1 MSSNE
6 RLERCMSN
14 DAVAQRLFEAIE
26 AGDVGAVRALYSP
39 DAMIWHNTDGIEQT
53 AEQNLA
59 TLAWVIANLTER
71 RYEDVSRSVTD
82 RGFVQQHVMRWTKA
96 DGTRAELP
104 ACIVA
109 TCADGLITRI
119 DEYLDSAHV
128 ARITS

>member
-1 MSSNE
+1 MI
-6 RLERCMSN
+6 N
-14 DAVAQRLFEAIE
+14 DVVAERLFEAIE
-26 AGDVGAVRALYSP
+26 TGDVGAVRDLYSS
-39 DAMIWHNTDGIEQT
+39 DAVIWHNTDGIEQT

-59 TLAWVIANLTER
+59 TLSWVVENLAER

-82 RGFVQQHVMRWTKA
+82 RGFVQQHMMRWTKA

-109 TCADGLITRI
+109 TCSDGLITRI

-128 ARITS
+128 ARVTG

>member
-1 MSSNE
+1 MRS
-6 RLERCMSN
+6 
-14 DAVAQRLFEAIE
+14 DVVAQRLFEAIE
-26 AGDVGAVRALYSP
+26 TGDVGAVRDLYAQ
-39 DAMIWHNTDGIEQT
+39 DAVIWHNTDGIEQT

-59 TLAWVIANLTER
+59 TLSWVVENLAER

-82 RGFVQQHVMRWTKA
+82 RGFVQQHMMRWTKA

-109 TCADGLITRI
+109 TCSDGLITRI

-128 ARITS
+128 ARITG

>member
-1 MSSNE
+1 
-6 RLERCMSN
+6 MSN
-14 DAVAQRLFEAIE
+14 DVVAQRLFDAIE
-26 AGDVGAVRALYSP
+26 AGDVDAVRALYSP
-39 DAMIWHNTDGIEQT
+39 DAVVWHNTDGIEQT

-59 TLAWVIANLTER
+59 TLAWVVVNLAER
-71 RYEDVSRSVTD
+71 RYEDVSRSITPS
-82 RGFVQQHVMRWTKA
+82 GFVQQHTMRWTKA